1 MSEFLTIDTGASLPK
16 TPDITPLPVYDENHP
31 MLRQRI
37 PEHKGPIPSPLISNL
52 VGRLKM
58 TLKLYGAIGLS
69 ANQCGVFERV
79 FVIGT
84 DQFQISCINPRIVRS
99 SAEMNRSDEGCLT
112 FPGLYVKLDRP
123 EWVEV
128 EFTDDTGKLVQM
140 RLEGLTARC
149 FQHELDHMNGIRF
162 IDNVKPMTLQM
173 ARKKQQKIMKQAIR
187 NQKKK

>member
-1 MSEFLTIDTGASLPK
+1 MILDLIDGKSPELTQES
-16 TPDITPLPVYDENHP
+16 TPFDFDGVFDATELFENLKET
-31 MLRQRI
+31 MI
-37 PEHKGPIPSPLISNL
+37 EHRG
-52 VGRLKM
+52 V
-58 TLKLYGAIGLS
+58 GLS
-69 ANQCGVFERV
+69 AVQCGIPLRV
-79 FVIGT
+79 FVLGNWNDPDT
-84 DQFQISCINPRIVRS
+84 VMSVFNPRIVDQS
-99 SAEMNRSDEGCLT
+99 KEMTVEEEGCLT

-162 IDNVKPMTLQM
+162 IDNIKPIALQM

>member
-1 MSEFLTIDTGASLPK
+1 
-16 TPDITPLPVYDENHP
+16 
-31 MLRQRI
+31 
-37 PEHKGPIPSPLISNL
+37 
-52 VGRLKM
+52 M

-84 DQFQISCINPRIVRS
+84 DQFQISCINPKIIRA

-112 FPGLYVKLDRP
+112 FPGLYVKLERP

-162 IDNVKPMTLQM
+162 IDGIKPMTLQM

>member
-1 MSEFLTIDTGASLPK
+1 
-16 TPDITPLPVYDENHP
+16 
-31 MLRQRI
+31 
-37 PEHKGPIPSPLISNL
+37 
-52 VGRLKM
+52 M

-84 DQFQISCINPRIVRS
+84 DQFQISCINPKIIRA
-99 SAEMNRSDEGCLT
+99 SAEMNKSDEGCLT
-112 FPGLYVKLDRP
+112 FPGLYVKLERP